1 MWKEN
6 LNTGVYVCKILEEKY
21 KQEKLDVSEYTELK
35 TIEIEIEKERMNI
48 KNNKEK
54 VWDSL
59 NKEKN

>member
-48 KNNKEK
+48 KNNK
-54 VWDSL
+54 
-59 NKEKN
+59 